1 MRKKTNYPLIITL
14 IFLLVF
20 GTSCKSK
27 KQADTSMAPLAQP
40 IEIPEY
46 EVGEL
51 ILRQPGFTVS
61 YNHAL
66 LVPNWVA
73 YELTQEKLGS
83 KEKRKADFC
92 SDPQIKGRQAD
103 AADYKKSKWIKGQ
116 LVPPEDMNWDEEA
129 WDATYYFSN
138 IAPQDKSFR
147 SKSWLA
153 TEKMARRLAKE
164 FGTVYVVCGPVFSE
178 YKHGDIGDHKVSV
191 PDAFFKAFLVNK
203 DGRYHAIG
211 LIMQNTPATQSLKK
225 CAQSIDQVEEIIQ
238 RNLFPGL
245 PQDAEA
251 EVEAEC
257 DLKFWGIK

>member
-1 MRKKTNYPLIITL
+1 
-14 IFLLVF
+14 
-20 GTSCKSK
+20 
-27 KQADTSMAPLAQP
+27 MAPLAQP

-73 YELTQEKLGS
+73 YELTQEKLES

-191 PDAFFKAFLVNK
+191 PDAFFKAFLVYK